1 MGSIVRGISVF
12 TMVVILGATAFSQ
25 PSGSS
30 TLKFTGG
37 DKIFNGG
44 LESLT
49 TSTLTVELWVKL
61 QSYGCTIFT
70 KMNGA
75 DNGVALE
82 VGDASTVTLSV
93 GYDGG
98 RDIQNLSAPL
108 SLNTWYHLAVT
119 FDNGT
124 ATLFVNGD
132 SKGIS
137 TGGSSIN
144 TINPF
149 CFGSFI
155 TSGAY
160 GLKDGSEIDD
170 IRIFNSVRTELE
182 INSDMNSSAAEGAL
196 AFWNLNDATGD
207 VVKDIS
213 ENENDGFLGTVN
225 GSSDANDPEWF
236 ISESLIA
243 SYDFSGNVNDKS
255 GNGHNGLA
263 SGGSFTNDRFKNG
276 ENAYFFNGE
285 DDYINLGNSSLFNF
299 TDAMTISLWVKGNSG
314 EPYGSLIRKG
324 QFTWSMI
331 RDNQTD
337 KVNFGADGVS
347 VRLTSTA
354 TVFDGSWHYLVGT
367 YDGSSIKLYVDGVLD
382 SESDAEG
389 TIMVNSTDV
398 WVGGNSEDTNFG
410 NFGGLIDDIQLY
422 NYAVD
427 ASVVESNYSENN
439 WVLFSATDVYFGYVD
454 GEQNQKLTLHRNDQ
468 GNIYYSFSAFSDFG
482 DSQYG
487 RINFNTTPF
496 EYGDNEGDLTA
507 DINGNSFQIGSGP
520 HSIHF
525 WPLTS
530 TYEIQSIESIGLV
543 GTATPNGWNG
553 PDINFTYEGNGIYTL
568 NNVVLTDGQFKF
580 RANNDW
586 KTNWGYYPN
595 NPDTLIDS
603 GENIDV
609 TAGTYSFTLNLY
621 TRTYTK
627 TLIYS
632 SANEYYRLGSP
643 NASLN
648 TSEWSL
654 QDEAL
659 SKFRGAIT
667 DSVNFGTGG
676 TVQKPVIVDL
686 LSSITP
692 AYLSTLNGFFEPY
705 WDDAESSPF
714 TSDIID
720 AFHNGMDLWLLEDDN
735 SYNNI
740 GETLGLVSSDGSG
753 TPSFGN
759 SPFFNGPFGN
769 AASGSSYGDFNQ
781 LDSATVI
788 ALGGTIGAMNESGEV
803 TIAYWP
809 KGVFSEGSG
818 ALVVFTDVDMITNYF
833 NDPYTEEL
841 QPNAILALNTMAW
854 LVGQSPALPVEM
866 SSFTAQSNNNKIYL
880 NWSTVTESNNS
891 GWEVES
897 RIQKSEDRSQSNGW
911 KSIGFI
917 TGKGTT
923 TEKQNYTFS
932 VSSLQ
937 SPATLV
943 EFRLK
948 QIDMDGKFSYSEI
961 LSVDLTPETYSLSQN
976 YPNPFNPTTAISYR
990 LSALSNV
997 KLVVFDLLGRE
1008 VTTLVN
1014 EKKEPGNYS
1023 VNFNASNLTSGVYFY
1038 KITAGS
1044 FTETKKMTLVK

>member
-12 TMVVILGATAFSQ
+12 TMIFLLVATAFSQ

-75 DNGVALE
+75 DNGVSLG
-82 VGDASTVTLSV
+82 VGNASTVTLSV

-98 RDIQNLSAPL
+98 RDIQDLNAPL

-124 ATLFVNGD
+124 ATLFVNGV

-144 TINPF
+144 NTNPF
-149 CFGSFI
+149 CFGSFH
-155 TSGAY
+155 TNGTY

-182 INSDMNSSAAEGAL
+182 IASDMNSSAAEGAL
-196 AFWNLNDATGD
+196 AFWNLNNATGD
-207 VVKDIS
+207 VATDIS

-263 SGGSFTNDRFKNG
+263 SGGSFTKDRFGNG
-276 ENAYFFNGE
+276 ENAYSFNGE
-285 DDYINLGNSSLFNF
+285 NDYINLGNSSLFNF

-314 EPYGSLIRKG
+314 EAYGSLIRKG
-324 QFTWSMI
+324 QYSWSMV
-331 RDNQTD
+331 RENLTD
-337 KVNFGADGVS
+337 KVHFGADGINVG
-347 VRLTSTA
+347 LTSKSI
-354 TVFDGSWHYLVGT
+354 VFDGSWHYLVGT
-367 YDGSSIKLYVDGVLD
+367 YNGSTLKLFVDGVLD
-382 SESDAEG
+382 TSSAAEG
-389 TIMVNSTDV
+389 TIIANATEV
-398 WVGGNSEDTNFG
+398 WIGGNSQDQNFG
-410 NFGGLIDDIQLY
+410 NFGGVIDDIQLY
-422 NYAVD
+422 NYAISEENVAD
-427 ASVVESNYSENN
+427 FYTADSWLFCKASVVNFNYFQSDSSFSFPLSPNGSFGSGFNFYAYKELSNYISGKFSLNTFENE
-439 WVLFSATDVYFGYVD
+439 F
-454 GEQNQKLTLHRNDQ
+454 
-468 GNIYYSFSAFSDFG
+468 
-482 DSQYG
+482 
-487 RINFNTTPF
+487 
-496 EYGDNEGDLTA
+496 GDNESDWTI
-507 DINGNSFQIGSGP
+507 DENGNQIFVDTGRVFITLDVKSQTYNIEP
-520 HSIHF
+520 I
-525 WPLTS
+525 S
-530 TYEIQSIESIGLV
+530 TVAVV
-543 GTATPNGWNG
+543 GTGTPNGWTG
-553 PDINFTYEGNGIYTL
+553 PDIDLTYSGNGVFIIK
-568 NNVVLTDGQFKF
+568 NVLLSSGEIKF
-580 RANNDW
+580 RANNNW
-586 KTNWGYYPN
+586 TANWGDDNADGSLEY
-595 NPDTLIDS
+595 D
-603 GENIDV
+603 GANIAV
-609 TAGTYSFTLNLY
+609 TAGTYDISADLINKTYALTLV
-621 TRTYTK
+621 
-627 TLIYS
+627 YS
-632 SANEYYRLGSP
+632 SPNEYYRLGSP
-643 NASLN
+643 DASLN

-659 SKFRGAIT
+659 SKFRSAIT

-676 TVQKPVIVDL
+676 TVQKPVVVDL

-692 AYLSTLNGFFEPY
+692 GYLSTLNGFFEPY
-705 WDDAESSPF
+705 WYDEESAPY

-720 AFHNGMDLWLLEDDN
+720 AFHNGMDLWLLEDAN
-735 SYNNI
+735 EYNNI
-740 GETLGLVSSDGSG
+740 GESLGLVSSNGSG
-753 TPSFGN
+753 TPLFGN
-759 SPFFNGPFGN
+759 SPFFSGPFGDVPS
-769 AASGSSYGDFNQ
+769 AFSYGDFNQ

-809 KGVFSEGSG
+809 KGAFSEGSG
-818 ALVVFTDVDMITNYF
+818 SLVVFTDVDMITNYF
-833 NDPYTEEL
+833 NNPYTEEL

-866 SSFTAQSNNNKIYL
+866 TSFTAQTNNNKIYL

-897 RIQKSEDRSQSNGW
+897 RSQNNTW

-917 TGKGTT
+917 AGKGTT

-932 VSSLQ
+932 VSSLH
-937 SPATLV
+937 SSASLV

-948 QIDMDGKFSYSEI
+948 QIDMDGKFSYSDI
-961 LSVDLTPETYSLSQN
+961 VSIDLAPSSFSLLQN
-976 YPNPFNPTTAISYR
+976 YPNPFNPTTAISYQ
-990 LSALSNV
+990 LSSAGNV
-997 KLVVFDLLGRE
+997 KLTVYDLLGRE
-1008 VTTLVN
+1008 VATLVN
-1014 EKKEPGNYS
+1014 EKKETGRYS

-1044 FTETKKMTLVK
+1044 FTEIKKMTVMK